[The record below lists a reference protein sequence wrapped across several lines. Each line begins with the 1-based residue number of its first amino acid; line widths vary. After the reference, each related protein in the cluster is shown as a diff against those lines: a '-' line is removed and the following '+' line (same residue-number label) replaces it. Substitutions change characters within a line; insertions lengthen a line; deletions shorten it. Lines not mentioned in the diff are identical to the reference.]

1 MSLTYVPLP
10 FVKDDP
16 KVQQRSMLTI
26 LGRGHRN
33 PTCSRLR
40 RSPDCP
46 NCLVNCVDQAPWQ
59 ASACPTKLTKELD
72 IPGPNCISFWGLRN
86 YIIPWFISILEI
98 PIEPR
103 TDKDPW
109 SRKASQPLSQPLDV
123 MAKRTMPTWH
133 PLPTEEGCQWCQCLQ
148 TPYWYSVY
156 QSPAVDF
163 YRNPYIL
170 LESTPCCWLLQ
181 TSFGLSWY
189 IILSIPC
196 AAVDFTNTLLVFCF
210 INPLRLIFANT
221 PWVTLYIIRI
231 NPCCWL
237 LQTPFG
243 SYHILFLSTPYGW
256 FLSEPFGPLVLHW
269 CNRHLC
275 N

>member
-33 PTCSRLR
+33 PTCSRLS

-72 IPGPNCISFWGLRN
+72 IPGPNGISFWGLRN

-109 SRKASQPLSQPLDV
+109 SRKASQPLSQPLDA

-189 IILSIPC
+189 FILSIPC
-196 AAVDFTNTLLVFCF
+196 AAVDFYKHPVGILCYQSPEVDLCKHPMGHF
-210 INPLRLIFANT
+210 I
-221 PWVTLYIIRI
+221 Y
-231 NPCCWL
+231 
-237 LQTPFG
+237 
-243 SYHILFLSTPYGW
+243 Y
-256 FLSEPFGPLVLHW
+256 
-269 CNRHLC
+269 
-275 N
+275 